1 MNPIFE
7 ARLSRLFT
15 EQQLDTM
22 KEHMNDQKTA
32 FQNIEIPELVDSL
45 FDSLL
50 LFQLD
55 AIGFIDGEKY
65 KEKDKRSEHYKLLK
79 LIWVVIDVLVHNS
92 CYGIRNEYCCIEYK
106 RQDATMGLLTRQ
118 QSKFIRINGAILND
132 LAAKTNAD
140 DTYLIYMEF

>member
-50 LFQLD
+50 LFQL
-55 AIGFIDGEKY
+55 E
-65 KEKDKRSEHYKLLK
+65 
-79 LIWVVIDVLVHNS
+79 
-92 CYGIRNEYCCIEYK
+92 
-106 RQDATMGLLTRQ
+106 
-118 QSKFIRINGAILND
+118 
-132 LAAKTNAD
+132 
-140 DTYLIYMEF
+140 

>member
-7 ARLSRLFT
+7 AQLSRLFT

-32 FQNIEIPELVDSL
+32 FQNTEMLELVDSL

-55 AIGFIDGEKY
+55 PDTNSAIGFIDGEKY

-79 LIWVVIDVLVHNS
+79 LIWVV
-92 CYGIRNEYCCIEYK
+92 
-106 RQDATMGLLTRQ
+106 
-118 QSKFIRINGAILND
+118 
-132 LAAKTNAD
+132 
-140 DTYLIYMEF
+140 

>member
-7 ARLSRLFT
+7 AQLSRLFT

-32 FQNIEIPELVDSL
+32 FQNTEMLELVDSL

-55 AIGFIDGEKY
+55 PETNSAIGFIDGEKY

-79 LIWVVIDVLVHNS
+79 LIWMV
-92 CYGIRNEYCCIEYK
+92 
-106 RQDATMGLLTRQ
+106 
-118 QSKFIRINGAILND
+118 
-132 LAAKTNAD
+132 
-140 DTYLIYMEF
+140 